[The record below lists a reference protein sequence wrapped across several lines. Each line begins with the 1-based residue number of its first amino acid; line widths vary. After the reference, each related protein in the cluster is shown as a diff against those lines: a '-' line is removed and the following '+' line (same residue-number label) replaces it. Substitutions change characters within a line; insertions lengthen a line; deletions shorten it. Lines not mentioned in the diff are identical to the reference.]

1 MSIIDELKLSP
12 EDVEKIVLLFCKA
25 AIKNRLQERTAPFK
39 VDDNAPLAARI
50 LAFINAQP
58 EKQCKQ
64 YQISHKFKH
73 TPHIRRLAVIQELL
87 QAGEI
92 KTKTIKANR
101 SNRKTVIYFVE
112 N

>member
-12 EDVEKIVLLFCKA
+12 EDIEKIVLLFCKA
-25 AIKNRLQERTAPFK
+25 AVKNRLQERTVPFK

-73 TPHIRRLAVIQELL
+73 TPHIRRLAAIQELL

-92 KTKTIKANR
+92 KTKTTRAKNNR
-101 SNRKTVIYFVE
+101 RTTIYYIPD
-112 N
+112 

>member
-25 AIKNRLQERTAPFK
+25 AIKNRLQERTTPFK

-73 TPHIRRLAVIQELL
+73 TPHIRRLAAIQELL
-87 QAGEI
+87 QTGEI
-92 KTKTIKANR
+92 KTRTIKGKNG
-101 SNRKTVIYFVE
+101 RKAVVYFVE
-112 N
+112 D